1 MYSNDLEKE
10 LIKIEKNNIRNAV
23 KKFMLEYI
31 EVKLEN
37 EEIDSCYI
45 SFDCDNLQK
54 DLKLDDI
61 TERITSRVFDTIES
75 CIDEIVNFKEVEK
88 IIEMEY

>member
-10 LIKIEKNNIRNAV
+10 LIKLEKINIRNAV

-37 EEIDSCYI
+37 EEIDKCYI

-75 CIDEIVNFKEVEK
+75 CIDEVVNFKEVEK